1 MPLWGGRFR
10 PVMSLTGTVSM
21 LAICVVLGYPLQP
34 ILMASPVQPDFT
46 LAANPPFF
54 YLDGLGTQT
63 SNITATSIGGFSGTL
78 NYTWTTIPVDTTNP
92 TVSFSPFI
100 VSLGAGESVV
110 STLSVTTAGRYP
122 LQLQDGNL
130 TVTITATSGS
140 LWHAVTVTAISGGVF
155 VSFGTPAMLFPAGS
169 GSAESNVT
177 VRAVNY
183 IGGTVQLRP
192 EIETYTDGFSCVQF
206 PNFVASGFSTQL
218 SNYSVSLPRNGS
230 VNVTLTVS
238 ANASSLPGEY
248 LVIVSANPPPGV
260 PVDIMFGVD
269 VTIPGLVLSS
279 DAVAPPGCEPPA
291 VLSIASGRTGAT
303 FVYAHEFNFICDVT
317 LGVSSAPSG
326 INATLTPSVLRFL
339 GSSRANLYISVIGT
353 IPPGTYNI
361 LITGTSCG
369 RTGSTTVPLVVTGPN
384 VDLAFLL
391 VVVITAA
398 AATGIPVAINA
409 MGKYRA
415 ASRKIKP
422 SQTSPT

>member
-1 MPLWGGRFR
+1 
-10 PVMSLTGTVSM
+10 MSLTGIVSV
-21 LAICVVLGYPLQP
+21 LAMCVVLGYPLQP

-46 LAANPPFF
+46 IAASPSFF
-54 YLDGLGTQT
+54 YFDDLGTLT

-78 NYTWTTIPVDTTNP
+78 NYTWTTIPADTTNP
-92 TVSFSPFI
+92 TVSFNPFI
-100 VSLGAGESVV
+100 VSLGAGESAV
-110 STLSVTTAGRYP
+110 SMLSVTAAGRYP

-177 VRAVNY
+177 VRSVNY
-183 IGGTVQLRP
+183 GGTVQLSP
-192 EIETYTDGFSCVQF
+192 EIETYTDGFSCMRF
-206 PNFVASGFSTQL
+206 PNFVASGFSTRL

-248 LVIVSANPPPGV
+248 LVIVSASPPAGV

-269 VTIPGLVLSS
+269 VTVPGLVLSS
-279 DAVAPPGCEPPA
+279 DAVAPPGCEQPPA
-291 VLSIASGRTGAT
+291 VLSISSGGTGAT
-303 FVYAHEFNFICDVT
+303 FVYAHEFNFSCDVT
-317 LGVSSAPSG
+317 LGVSSALAG

-339 GSSRANLYISVIGT
+339 GSSRANLYISVSGT
-353 IPPGTYNI
+353 IPPGAYNI

-369 RTGSTTVPLVVTGPN
+369 RTGSTTVPVVVTGPT
-384 VDLAFLL
+384 VGLAFLL
-391 VVVITAA
+391 VVVTTAA
-398 AATGIPVAINA
+398 AATGIPVAISA

-415 ASRKIKP
+415 ASRSMKP

>member
-1 MPLWGGRFR
+1 MWGCRFR

-34 ILMASPVQPDFT
+34 ILMISPVQPDFT

-78 NYTWTTIPVDTTNP
+78 NYTWTTIPADTTNP

-100 VSLGAGESVV
+100 VSLGAGQSVV
-110 STLSVTTAGRYP
+110 STLSVTIAGRYP
-122 LQLQDGNL
+122 SQLQDGNL
-130 TVTITATSGS
+130 TVTITATSAS
-140 LWHAVTVTAISGGVF
+140 LSHAVAVAAISGGVF

-248 LVIVSANPPPGV
+248 LVIVSASPLPGV

-279 DAVAPPGCEPPA
+279 DAVAPPGCEQPPA
-291 VLSIASGRTGAT
+291 VLSISSGGTGAT
-303 FVYAHEFNFICDVT
+303 FVYAHEFNFSCDVT
-317 LGVSSAPSG
+317 LGVSSALAG

-339 GSSRANLYISVIGT
+339 GSSRANLYISVSGT

-369 RTGSTTVPLVVTGPN
+369 RTGSTTVPVVVTGPT
-384 VDLAFLL
+384 VGLAFLL
-391 VVVITAA
+391 VVVTTAA

-415 ASRKIKP
+415 ASRKLKP

>member
-1 MPLWGGRFR
+1 
-10 PVMSLTGTVSM
+10 MSLTRVASV
-21 LAICVVLGYPLQP
+21 LAMCVVLGYPLQP
-34 ILMASPVQPDFT
+34 ILMTSPAQPDFT
-46 LAANPPFF
+46 LAASPSFF
-54 YLDGLGTQT
+54 YFDGLGTLA
-63 SNITATSIGGFSGTL
+63 SNITATSTGGFSGTL
-78 NYTWTTIPVDTTNP
+78 NYSWTTIPANPTNP

-140 LWHAVTVTAISGGVF
+140 LSHAVTVTAISGGVF

-177 VRAVNY
+177 VRSVNY
-183 IGGTVQLRP
+183 IGTVQLSP
-192 EIETYTDGFSCVQF
+192 EIETYTDGFSCMRF

-303 FVYAHEFNFICDVT
+303 FVYAHEFNFSCDVT

-339 GSSRANLYISVIGT
+339 GSSRANLYISVSGT

-369 RTGSTTVPLVVTGPN
+369 RTGSTTVPVVVTGPT
-384 VDLAFLL
+384 VGLAFLL
-391 VVVITAA
+391 VAVTTAA

-415 ASRKIKP
+415 ASRKLKP

>member
-1 MPLWGGRFR
+1 
-10 PVMSLTGTVSM
+10 MSLTRVASV
-21 LAICVVLGYPLQP
+21 LAMCVVLGYPLQP
-34 ILMASPVQPDFT
+34 ILMTSPAQPDFT
-46 LAANPPFF
+46 LAASPSFF
-54 YLDGLGTQT
+54 YFDGLGTLA
-63 SNITATSIGGFSGTL
+63 SNITATSTGGFSGTL
-78 NYTWTTIPVDTTNP
+78 NYTWTTIPANPTNP

-122 LQLQDGNL
+122 LQQQDGNL

-140 LWHAVTVTAISGGVF
+140 LSHAVTVTAISGGVF

-177 VRAVNY
+177 VRSVNN
-183 IGGTVQLRP
+183 IGTVQLSP
-192 EIETYTDGFSCVQF
+192 EIETYTDGFSCMRF

-248 LVIVSANPPPGV
+248 LVIVSASPLPGV

-303 FVYAHEFNFICDVT
+303 FVYAHEFNFSCDVT
-317 LGVSSAPSG
+317 LGVSSALAG

-339 GSSRANLYISVIGT
+339 GSSRANLYISVSGT

-369 RTGSTTVPLVVTGPN
+369 RTGSTTVPVVVTGPT
-384 VDLAFLL
+384 VGLAFLL
-391 VVVITAA
+391 VVVTTAA

-415 ASRKIKP
+415 ASRKLKP

>member
-1 MPLWGGRFR
+1 
-10 PVMSLTGTVSM
+10 MSLTRVASV
-21 LAICVVLGYPLQP
+21 LAMCVVLGYPLQP
-34 ILMASPVQPDFT
+34 ILMTSPAQPDFT
-46 LAANPPFF
+46 LAASPSFF
-54 YLDGLGTQT
+54 YFDGLGTLA
-63 SNITATSIGGFSGTL
+63 SNITATSTGGFSGTL
-78 NYTWTTIPVDTTNP
+78 NYSWTAIPSKPTNP
-92 TVSFSPFI
+92 TVSFSQFI

-130 TVTITATSGS
+130 TVTIAATSGS
-140 LWHAVTVTAISGGVF
+140 LSDAVTVTAISGGVF

-177 VRAVNY
+177 VRSVNY
-183 IGGTVQLRP
+183 IGTVQLSP
-192 EIETYTDGFSCVQF
+192 EIETYTDGFSCMRF

-248 LVIVSANPPPGV
+248 LVIVSASPLPGV

-279 DAVAPPGCEPPA
+279 DAVAPPGCEQPPA
-291 VLSIASGRTGAT
+291 VLSISSGGTGAT
-303 FVYAHEFNFICDVT
+303 FVYAHEFNFSCDVT
-317 LGVSSAPSG
+317 LGVSSALAG

-339 GSSRANLYISVIGT
+339 GSSRANLYISVSGT

-369 RTGSTTVPLVVTGPN
+369 RTGSTTVPVVVTGPT
-384 VDLAFLL
+384 VGLAFLL
-391 VVVITAA
+391 VVVTTAA

-415 ASRKIKP
+415 ASRKLKP

>member
-1 MPLWGGRFR
+1 MR
-10 PVMSLTGTVSM
+10 
-21 LAICVVLGYPLQP
+21 
-34 ILMASPVQPDFT
+34 
-46 LAANPPFF
+46 
-54 YLDGLGTQT
+54 
-63 SNITATSIGGFSGTL
+63 
-78 NYTWTTIPVDTTNP
+78 
-92 TVSFSPFI
+92 
-100 VSLGAGESVV
+100 
-110 STLSVTTAGRYP
+110 
-122 LQLQDGNL
+122 
-130 TVTITATSGS
+130 
-140 LWHAVTVTAISGGVF
+140 
-155 VSFGTPAMLFPAGS
+155 
-169 GSAESNVT
+169 
-177 VRAVNY
+177 
-183 IGGTVQLRP
+183 
-192 EIETYTDGFSCVQF
+192 F

-218 SNYSVSLPRNGS
+218 SNHSVSLPRNGS
-230 VNVTLTVS
+230 VNATLTVL

-248 LVIVSANPPPGV
+248 LVIVSASPPAGV

-279 DAVAPPGCEPPA
+279 DAVAPPACEPPA
-291 VLSIASGRTGAT
+291 VLSISSGRTGAT
-303 FVYAHEFNFICDVT
+303 FVYAREFNFSCDVT
-317 LGVSSAPSG
+317 LGVSSAPAG

-339 GSSRANLYISVIGT
+339 GSSRANLYISVSGT